1 MQIKVKKN
9 IAPASAPQKN
19 MQRSPTDRWTPV
31 LGKRFTPVSDEFL
44 RLYGQL
50 YPPITNGEAMFI
62 IQLLS
67 FKWDEKMPRPGFK
80 TIAKR
85 MGISDTQARSY
96 ARNLEKNN
104 YLGRIKRVGQTNRFD
119 LTPLFKVLEHE
130 LAELA
135 KQKEQEED
143 EE

>member
-1 MQIKVKKN
+1 
-9 IAPASAPQKN
+9 
-19 MQRSPTDRWTPV
+19 
-31 LGKRFTPVSDEFL
+31 
-44 RLYGQL
+44 
-50 YPPITNGEAMFI
+50 MFI

-96 ARNLEKNN
+96 ARNLEKNKF
-104 YLGRIKRVGQTNRFD
+104 LSRVKRVGQTNRFD
-119 LTPLFKVLEHE
+119 LSPLFKLLE
-130 LAELA
+130 AEALRRE
-135 KQKEQEED
+135 KTKLLEE